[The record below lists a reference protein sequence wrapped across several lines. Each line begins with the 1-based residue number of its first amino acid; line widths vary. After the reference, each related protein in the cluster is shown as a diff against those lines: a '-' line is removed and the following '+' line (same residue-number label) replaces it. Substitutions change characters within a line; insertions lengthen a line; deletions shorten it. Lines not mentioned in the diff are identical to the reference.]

1 MKTKIS
7 FFVPRNWK
15 NIVITRGPLNC
26 CKTLWQ
32 FIICECRRDPSR
44 NRYTPENEW
53 MSPKEEPIFERELH
67 LPTSNHP
74 FSAKKTW
81 PKYPGEFQLVD
92 FFGFQ
97 ATLWRGLPNVPLSM
111 WGSIVPTHDLGVVFG
126 TRVPFGK
133 FVGGDPNPYWSTE
146 NSLRHITLPETNIF
160 APENGGFQ

>member
-74 FSAKKTW
+74 FSAKKNVAQISRGIPTRW
-81 PKYPGEFQLVD
+81 FLRIPSDAVARSSQCTSFNVRINCPNSRPGR
-92 FFGFQ
+92 GFWDPSSVWEVC
-97 ATLWRGLPNVPLSM
+97 WRGSKPLL
-111 WGSIVPTHDLGVVFG
+111 IN
-126 TRVPFGK
+126 RK
-133 FVGGDPNPYWSTE
+133 
-146 NSLRHITLPETNIF
+146 
-160 APENGGFQ
+160 